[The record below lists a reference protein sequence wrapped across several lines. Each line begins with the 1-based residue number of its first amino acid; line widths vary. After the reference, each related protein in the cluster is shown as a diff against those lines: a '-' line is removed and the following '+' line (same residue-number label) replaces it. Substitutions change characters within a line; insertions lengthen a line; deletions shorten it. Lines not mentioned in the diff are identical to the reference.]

1 MKVKLIHC
9 ANINMVDERDRAQKN
24 IFYMP
29 MGFLALADEVKKANY
44 DIEII
49 HSDLLKGKID
59 EVVDFNDVDLI
70 GLDCH
75 WVNQSY
81 HVLSFAKYIKERY
94 PNTFIYLGGFTASLF
109 CKEIVEKY
117 DFIDAVSRGDGEVPI
132 IELCDEISKDTDRNL
147 NNVQNLI
154 WRNENKEVIENKF
167 TFRGTDESISKLNFS
182 NFKLMR
188 DWEEYQYFSKFWSDF
203 DPIKSSNLYLLEVGR
218 GCSYAC
224 TFCGGNCEAQY
235 LMNNRKG
242 YSVRSIESVLDTVES
257 IVNQGFETL
266 YTCFE
271 FEGSDDYYIELF
283 EKIKEK
289 GYKLNYVF
297 GGWRLPSKRL
307 VNKLSE
313 CFENVIL
320 EISPETS
327 SEELR
332 MFNKDKRNYY
342 SNAEMEEILD
352 LISNKDNVKAQI
364 YFGYYLINDN
374 DKTITST
381 IKYILDLLLKYQ
393 DFIEVEYTNFSTDP
407 GSLLFLH
414 PEKYN
419 VDIDV
424 RNLEDYIRVIKEKY
438 INAKDLTADM
448 KIFRPKNIDEDE
460 DKNIDRKMKLFNYL
474 FAYYKTSISYIARKI
489 NDCEFFVD
497 ILNCQEL
504 DTINGVDFDENS
516 VKKAIIKV
524 CSKRKIFDPKIIKI
538 VNKDMITAK
547 TSVKTVKP
555 VPKIRFV

>member
-29 MGFLALADEVKKANY
+29 MGFLALADEVRKANY

-59 EVVDFNDVDLI
+59 EVVDFNEVDLI

-81 HVLSFAKYIKERY
+81 HVLSLAKYIKERY

-109 CKEIVEKY
+109 SREIVEKY

-132 IELCDEISKDTDRNL
+132 IELCNEISKGKERNL

-154 WRNENKEVIENKF
+154 WRNDNKEIVENKF
-167 TFRGTDESISKLNFS
+167 SFRGTDESISKLNFS

-188 DWEEYQYFSKFWSDF
+188 DWEEYQYFSKFWTDF
-203 DPIKSSNLYLLEVGR
+203 DPIKSSNLYLLEIGR

-224 TFCGGNCEAQY
+224 TFCGGNCEAQF

-242 YSVRSIESVLDTVES
+242 YCVRSIESVLDTIES
-257 IVNQGFETL
+257 VVSQGFETL

-307 VNKLSE
+307 VSKLSE

-352 LISNKDNVKAQI
+352 LISSKDNVKAQI

-374 DKTITST
+374 DETITNT

-448 KIFRPKNIDEDE
+448 KIFRPKNIDIDE

-474 FAYYKTSISYIARKI
+474 FSYYKTSISYIARKI
-489 NDCEFFVD
+489 NDCEFFID

-524 CSKRKIFDPKIIKI
+524 CSKRKIFDPNIIKI
-538 VNKDMITAK
+538 VNNDMITAK
-547 TSVKTVKP
+547 TSNKTVKP
-555 VPKIRFV
+555 VPKIRFI